1 VRIIENRSFEFFD
14 KLYELSGNKVIVSKE
29 KGIIAFERVY
39 SELYY
44 SDENYFSPL
53 LEILKNLEKSSMI
66 ELPKTEEN
74 WDHNTLPQLPYW
86 INIKRIKR
94 KAPSKPWKEFP
105 WRKELLWVSKLR
117 NVRIKTFEILKHLN
131 EYFKNHEKDDIQM
144 PIKERSIQIFGEEK
158 ILDRILQR
166 KWFKENLSLDILNC
180 YKTHEPFPSKTFLG
194 AKKNNV
200 IIIENRD
207 TFDSFCKVNG
217 SFESPYY
224 KHIIYGSGERIK
236 DTILWIKNLDS
247 KIKLIEYFGDI
258 DINGLAI
265 PAKVNEIL
273 KENQSSVVIEM
284 ATCFYIALVRRVKER
299 NPQINETPTKNYE
312 FLTFLPEEYSE
323 FIRIL
328 FEKNERIAQELLN
341 ITEIIK
347 IFENQLLKIS

>member
-1 VRIIENRSFEFFD
+1 MRIIENRILEFLD
-14 KLYELSGNKVIVSKE
+14 KLHELSGNKVIVPKE
-29 KGIIAFERVY
+29 KVIIAFERVY

-44 SDENYFSPL
+44 SDENYFPQL
-53 LEILKNLEKSSMI
+53 LDILNNLEKSSMI

-86 INIKRIKR
+86 IKVKRSKR
-94 KAPSKPWKEFP
+94 KSPPTPWKEFP
-105 WRKELLWVSKLR
+105 WRKELLWASKLK
-117 NVRIKTFEILKHLN
+117 NVRIMTFEILKNLN

-158 ILDRILQR
+158 VLDRIVQR
-166 KWFKENLSLDILNC
+166 KWFKENLSLEILNC

-194 AKKNNV
+194 AKKDKV

-207 TFDSFCKVNG
+207 TFDSFCKVNA

-236 DTILWIKNLDS
+236 DTILWINNLDP

-258 DINGLAI
+258 DINGFAI

-284 ATCFYIALVRRVKER
+284 ATCFYTALVSLIKEK
-299 NPQINETPTKNYE
+299 NPQIGLNPTKNYE
-312 FLTFLPEEYSE
+312 FLTFLPEEYSK

-347 IFENQLLKIS
+347 IFENQLFKIS